1 MPELAERVS
10 IRNQLDAPIKAAA
23 LGARSPSLPVL
34 SELHELLPGGL
45 RRGSTVSVTGS
56 LSLLLALL
64 AEASAEGAWCVL
76 VDLPVGS
83 TTRIGA
89 EAARDFGIDL
99 SRLPVV
105 PAAGENWTNVVGA
118 LLDAFDIVAA
128 RAPARLA
135 DGDLRRLAARARSRD
150 SVLLP
155 FVAGSRWPTADL
167 RLTAEPGEWV
177 GIGDGHGRLARRR
190 MRVSVEGRGQAVRS
204 REVTLWLP
212 GGRGGVEPYEVAVE
226 LRSPSNVV
234 ELGARRT
241 AG

>member
-1 MPELAERVS
+1 MLDLAAAKPV
-10 IRNQLDAPIKAAA
+10 AAAA
-23 LGARSPSLPVL
+23 LGARSPALPVL
-34 SELHELLPGGL
+34 PALGGLLPGGL
-45 RRGSTVSVTGS
+45 RRGSTISVTGS
-56 LSLLLALL
+56 VSLLLALL

-83 TTRIGA
+83 ATRVGAAQMGAERLGA

-105 PAAGENWTNVVGA
+105 PTAGESWTNVVGA

-135 DGDLRRLAARARSRD
+135 DGDLRRLVARARSRE
-150 SVLLP
+150 SVLLS
-155 FVAGSRWPTADL
+155 FLSGGAGRWPMADL
-167 RLTAEPGEWV
+167 RLVAEPGEWS

-190 MRVSVEGRGQAVRS
+190 MRIRVDGRGQAARS

-212 GGRGGVEPYEVAVE
+212 GSRGAVEPHEIA
-226 LRSPSNVV
+226 RVV
-234 ELGARRT
+234 ELSDVRR
-241 AG
+241 AVS

>member
-1 MPELAERVS
+1 M
-10 IRNQLDAPIKAAA
+10 
-23 LGARSPSLPVL
+23 L

-45 RRGSTVSVTGS
+45 RRGTTVSVAGS
-56 LSLLLALL
+56 FSLLLSLIAG
-64 AEASAEGAWCVL
+64 ASAEGAWCVL

-83 TTRIGA
+83 ATRLGA

-99 SRLPVV
+99 TRLPVV
-105 PAAGENWTNVVGA
+105 PAAGQSWTTVVGA

-155 FVAGSRWPTADL
+155 FLSGGRWPTADL
-167 RLTAEPGEWV
+167 RLTAEPGAWS

-190 MRVSVEGRGQAVRS
+190 MRVSVEGRGQAMRG

-212 GGRGGVEPYEVAVE
+212 GRRGAAESYDAADEF
-226 LRSPSNVV
+226 RSSSNVV
-234 ELGARRT
+234 ELADVRRA